1 MINSFKVICPQCRKR
16 LSETPDVKD
25 SPKTVAAVSVPQ
37 PKAVAVVSMFQ
48 PEVVEAVSMPLPEV
62 VAAVSTPQQEAAV
75 AAAAADVTCAM
86 PKMLTVTGFLPEVD
100 S

>member
-1 MINSFKVICPQCRKR
+1 
-16 LSETPDVKD
+16 
-25 SPKTVAAVSVPQ
+25 
-37 PKAVAVVSMFQ
+37 MFQ

-62 VAAVSTPQQEAAV
+62 VAAVSMPQPQAAAA

-86 PKMLTVTGFLPEVD
+86 LKMLTVTGFLPEVD

>member
-1 MINSFKVICPQCRKR
+1 M
-16 LSETPDVKD
+16 L
-25 SPKTVAAVSVPQ
+25 
-37 PKAVAVVSMFQ
+37 Q
-48 PEVVEAVSMPLPEV
+48 PEVVEVVSMPLPEV
-62 VAAVSTPQQEAAV
+62 VAAVSMPQPEAAAA

>member
-1 MINSFKVICPQCRKR
+1 
-16 LSETPDVKD
+16 
-25 SPKTVAAVSVPQ
+25 
-37 PKAVAVVSMFQ
+37 MFQ

-62 VAAVSTPQQEAAV
+62 VAAVSMPQPQAA

-86 PKMLTVTGFLPEVD
+86 LKMLTVTGFLPEVD

>member
-1 MINSFKVICPQCRKR
+1 VINSFKVICPQCRKR
-16 LSETPDVKD
+16 LNETPDVKD

-37 PKAVAVVSMFQ
+37 PEAVAVVSMLQ

-62 VAAVSTPQQEAAV
+62 VAAVSMPQPEA
-75 AAAAADVTCAM
+75 AAAAADVACAM
-86 PKMLTVTGFLPEVD
+86 PKLLTVTGFLPEVN